1 MGRAD
6 QQAADCSQPAPRRRA
21 AAGRGL
27 RRRLAAAALWRAA
40 IERWHARATTRF
52 VVVYLLVALLH
63 ATGDSVGSDW
73 MYAILAL
80 IGFGL
85 LTWTTHRLAR
95 PPLQLEA
102 RPATIT

>member
-52 VVVYLLVALLH
+52 VVYLLVALLH

-73 MYAILAL
+73 MYTILAL